1 MKVKTIKAFVR
12 GVSVI
17 LHNEAI
23 TKGYPLSHISSRNRR
38 SRARRRRRP
47 RDPISNAA
55 GTFSCVEFQTAR
67 VKSLLQS
74 GERCSFSLPSM
85 LLTTTACRRRS
96 SGLAM
101 KRSIMAE
108 APNAAAKQHTVRHR
122 RRAAAAAA
130 IAKETRPFLT
140 DHACSACRAKTEPR
154 HTM

>member
-1 MKVKTIKAFVR
+1 MIR

-23 TKGYPLSHISSRNRR
+23 SSRTPPLAR
-38 SRARRRRRP
+38 SP
-47 RDPISNAA
+47 TPLL
-55 GTFSCVEFQTAR
+55 GTQFPTQLAPSAVLHFKPR

-74 GERCSFSLPSM
+74 GERGSFSLPSM

-108 APNAAAKQHTVRHR
+108 APNAAAKQHTARHH

-130 IAKETRPFLT
+130 IAKETRPVLT